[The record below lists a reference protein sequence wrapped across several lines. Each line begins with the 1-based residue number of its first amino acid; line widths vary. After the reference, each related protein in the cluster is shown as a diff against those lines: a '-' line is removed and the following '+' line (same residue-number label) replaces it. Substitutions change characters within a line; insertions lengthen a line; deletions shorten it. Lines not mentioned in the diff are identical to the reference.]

1 MPRPSVVYVY
11 DNIAFPK
18 GATAPLPGM
27 EGDKIEATPSP
38 DRLPMIAPQTLA
50 LDFDGVVCDGL
61 FEYFATAWRAYGEI
75 FGPTDGPPPPQLADR
90 FYPLRPVVESGWE
103 MPLLIHGLQRGLA
116 DQDILEQ
123 WPTLVPQL
131 LTETGLNPAQL
142 GATVD
147 GVRDRWIQTDL
158 VDWLSLHRFYP
169 GVLPRLEAAQAEG
182 IEVVIISTKEGRF
195 IQQLLEQQGMD
206 LGPGQ
211 ILGKEV
217 KQPKYETLRQL
228 RHQGRSSIWFVEDR
242 LPALVAVQQQ
252 SDLQDLQLF
261 LAEWGYNTA
270 ADRHQ
275 ARQKTGVQSLSLEQF
290 TAPFSAWTGS
300 RDG

>member
-1 MPRPSVVYVY
+1 
-11 DNIAFPK
+11 
-18 GATAPLPGM
+18 
-27 EGDKIEATPSP
+27 
-38 DRLPMIAPQTLA
+38 MIAPQTLA

-61 FEYFATAWRAYGEI
+61 VEYFATAWRAYGEI
-75 FGPTDGPPPPQLADR
+75 FGSPDGPPPPQLADR

-103 MPLLIHGLQRGLA
+103 MPLLIYGLQRGLA
-116 DQDILEQ
+116 DQDLLDH
-123 WPTLVPQL
+123 WPTLAPQL
-131 LTETGLNPAQL
+131 LTETGLTPPQL

-147 GVRDRWIQTDL
+147 RVRDRWIHTDL

-169 GVLPRLEAAQAEG
+169 GVLPRLEAVRAEG

-195 IQQLLEQQGMD
+195 IQQLLGQQGLD

-211 ILGKEV
+211 IFGKEV
-217 KQPKYETLRQL
+217 KRPKYETLRQL
-228 RHQGRSSIWFVEDR
+228 QRQGRSSIWFVEDR
-242 LPALVAVQQQ
+242 LAALAAVQQQ

-275 ARQKTGVQSLSLEQF
+275 ARQTTGVQSLNLEQF
-290 TAPFSAWTGS
+290 TAPFSAWMGS